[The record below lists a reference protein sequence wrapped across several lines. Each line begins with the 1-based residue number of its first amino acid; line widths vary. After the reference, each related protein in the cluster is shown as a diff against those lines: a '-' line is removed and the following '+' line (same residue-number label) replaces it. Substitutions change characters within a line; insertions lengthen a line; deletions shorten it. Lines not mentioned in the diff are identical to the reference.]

1 MCTQGADGL
10 EDSVDVQAK
19 NKLHPLTTPQNAS
32 TLRRA
37 EGGLPDSPA
46 SEGPPQQLYVVRLPR
61 HQPSERNTKNPGDTP
76 VFLGEKAEKRK
87 EKKKKHQNKASEGAH
102 SSDVNCC

>member
-1 MCTQGADGL
+1 MCTQGVDGL

-61 HQPSERNTKNPGDTP
+61 HQQSERNTKTQETRQYFGR
-76 VFLGEKAEKRK
+76 ERRK
-87 EKKKKHQNKASEGAH
+87 GKKKKHQNKASEGAH
-102 SSDVNCC
+102 SSVKSSADW